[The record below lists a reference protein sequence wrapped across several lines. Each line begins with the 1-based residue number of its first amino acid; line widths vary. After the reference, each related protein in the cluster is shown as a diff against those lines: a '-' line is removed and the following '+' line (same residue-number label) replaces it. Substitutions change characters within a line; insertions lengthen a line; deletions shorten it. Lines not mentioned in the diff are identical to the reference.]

1 MKIQLF
7 LVVLFVSLQIGANA
21 QCPIDQSQLLTN
33 GGVSARNRPGY
44 YEGQTFTA
52 GATGLLCEID
62 LLMTNTMTG
71 TGTLNIFSGS
81 GISGTLLATESVNVN
96 VPSGSVWQYWTI
108 SSPPSIT
115 SGSVYTFQFIPIQG
129 GGLPD
134 PYLIDLRDSN
144 VYSGGYHLAFP
155 QFDLTFRTYVNS
167 PTWNCNNGVCSD
179 PGTGTG
185 AYASLTACQA
195 ACVVVTPSWN
205 CNNGV
210 CSDPGTGT
218 GAYTSLTACQT
229 VCGTT
234 AIEEQTT
241 NKELLKVTDLLGR
254 ETKATN
260 QLLFYIFDDGTVE
273 KKIVIE

>member
-7 LVVLFVSLQIGANA
+7 LVVLFVSLQIGANG

-33 GGVSARNRPGY
+33 GGVSARNLPGY

-167 PTWNCNNGVCSD
+167 PTSIIDIQTENNFVVYPNPFSSSTTLQTD
-179 PGTGTG
+179 NFFNDAT
-185 AYASLTACQA
+185 LTVYNSVGQQ
-195 ACVVVTPSWN
+195 VKQIKNIYGQTITFYR
-205 CNNGV
+205 
-210 CSDPGTGT
+210 D
-218 GAYTSLTACQT
+218 YLTRGLHFIRLTQDNKT
-229 VCGTT
+229 ITT
-234 AIEEQTT
+234 DRLII
-241 NKELLKVTDLLGR
+241 TD
-254 ETKATN
+254 
-260 QLLFYIFDDGTVE
+260 
-273 KKIVIE
+273 